1 MFLLFFVG
9 FWIHQIVSL
18 ENVVNQLLIC
28 ECSVQNHKGI
38 FHDLVVFLLVS
49 FCLLF
54 FYIVFLLFTLL
65 SVSKVYLFILKAAW
79 YAGSLAQLV
88 TTFFICLS
96 FVFFFLVLLLC
107 ILPPFSS
114 FVVYVRLCFFF
125 WWLYICCFKAGYE
138 AFKSLF
144 LYSRSKI

>member
-1 MFLLFFVG
+1 MTDWLRFEFLFIFFFLTFIVGYFFFLAFFDFVLFFFCYFNLVQSLFLLFFVG

-88 TTFFICLS
+88 TTFL
-96 FVFFFLVLLLC
+96 
-107 ILPPFSS
+107 
-114 FVVYVRLCFFF
+114 YV
-125 WWLYICCFKAGYE
+125 
-138 AFKSLF
+138 
-144 LYSRSKI
+144 